1 MAKRAARRSGLG
13 GFLWYWLPVFGYVAL
28 IFVLSAQ
35 PNLQSP
41 FHFQNGDKLA
51 HVLEYGGLG
60 ILLARALHGA
70 RPASAALAVSL
81 TALLIGMAIGISDEL
96 FQAHVPGRDS
106 NPLDFLADTTGLVL
120 AQVLFLAAQTLRD

>member
-1 MAKRAARRSGLG
+1 MAKKQRGLLVH
-13 GFLWYWLPVFGYVAL
+13 FLWFWLPVLGYITM

-51 HVLEYGGLG
+51 HILEYGGLG
-60 ILLARALHGA
+60 ILLARALHGS
-70 RPASAALAVSL
+70 RPASAAMSVSL
-81 TALLIGMAIGISDEL
+81 IALLIGMAIGIGDEL
-96 FQAHVPGRDS
+96 FQAGVPGRDS

-120 AQVLFLAAQTLRD
+120 AQMLFLGFQALRD